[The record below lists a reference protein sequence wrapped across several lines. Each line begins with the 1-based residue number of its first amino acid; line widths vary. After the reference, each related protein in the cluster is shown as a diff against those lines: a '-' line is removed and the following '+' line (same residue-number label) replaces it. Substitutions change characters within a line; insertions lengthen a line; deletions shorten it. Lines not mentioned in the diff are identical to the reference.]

1 MKAQAEAIVASLA
14 RTFVPALVGGL
25 FTWLASTGLEV
36 DPQLE
41 GLITVA
47 MFGLFT
53 GMYYA
58 AVRFVETKLPWVGIL
73 IGYAKSPDT
82 YSKGNLEATAVV
94 NVNPAPSPTV
104 NVYASPGSSVTE
116 AVSEAIDIVESL
128 DRKPGPDHL
137 ADK

>member
-14 RTFVPALVGGL
+14 RTFVPAIVGGL

-36 DPQLE
+36 DPELK

-47 MFGLFT
+47 MFSLFT

-73 IGYAKSPDT
+73 LGYAKSPDS
-82 YSKGNLEATAVV
+82 YSKGNLPATAVDE
-94 NVNPAPSPTV
+94 VNPPVISIYTTPE
-104 NVYASPGSSVTE
+104 ASISDAVRE
-116 AVSEAIDIVESL
+116 AMDIV
-128 DRKPGPDHL
+128 KNGPDHR
-137 ADK
+137 A